1 MLQGINKTRKSRSED
16 LRNPLK
22 NHAINNHDRE
32 SAPQKLNGDRSLPP
46 KSILKK
52 SRSTPNKRML
62 TRDNS
67 IDIHDDSDEMRRSF
81 YENLKPGMK
90 IIEEKD
96 LENTDVYENDTFHLT
111 KDSVLFDKV
120 AKNQLNECLNP
131 VTTTPQVVEIKE
143 REIEQSKVGSVLLHS
158 VIHHGPHTVERVE
171 IDDTE
176 TESANESTTDI
187 DDMEDKWPS
196 SPVFPS
202 KLNKQR
208 ILSDDS
214 ILSSRESLKNCKI
227 IEEDETKDV
236 ESERHVRSKS
246 VENENPTD
254 KNQLIPKQDNT
265 TEVKPKISTSGD
277 VKHLSVPDI
286 RLRVT
291 GIVNRT
297 EFTTITTMNDK
308 SRIKQ
313 ENADLSSEKSNSIK
327 SVKELKVRK
336 EVEVS
341 KTYELVGKYKD
352 QEEDSF
358 SESDKDNDEMVEF
371 SEDEGVNTFRDY
383 DTDSSTHSID
393 LSSKVLI
400 LFYFN
405 FFIFNSHS

>member
-1 MLQGINKTRKSRSED
+1 MLQGINKTRQTRSED
-16 LRNPLK
+16 LQNPLK
-22 NHAINNHDRE
+22 NPAINNHDRE
-32 SAPQKLNGDRSLPP
+32 KLNGDRSLPP

-52 SRSTPNKRML
+52 SRSSPNRRML

-81 YENLKPGMK
+81 YENLKPSMK

-96 LENTDVYENDTFHLT
+96 LENLDVYENDTFHLT

-120 AKNQLNECLNP
+120 AKNQFSECLNP
-131 VTTTPQVVEIKE
+131 VTSPQVVEIKE

-158 VIHHGPHTVERVE
+158 VVHHGPHTVERVE

-187 DDMEDKWPS
+187 DDIEDKWPS

-214 ILSSRESLKNCKI
+214 ILSSRESLKNSKI
-227 IEEDETKDV
+227 VEEDETNDLENKRQV
-236 ESERHVRSKS
+236 RAKSEESENS
-246 VENENPTD
+246 TD
-254 KNQLIPKQDNT
+254 NHQLVTKNDNL
-265 TEVKPKISTSGD
+265 TEIKTKISTLED
-277 VKHLSVPDI
+277 VKHSSEPDI

-297 EFTTITTMNDK
+297 ELTTITTMNDK
-308 SRIKQ
+308 SRMKQ
-313 ENADLSSEKSNSIK
+313 ENADIPSDKTNSIK

-352 QEEDSF
+352 RDEDSF
-358 SESDKDNDEMVEF
+358 SESDKDNDEMVVF
-371 SEDEGVNTFRDY
+371 SEDEGVNSFQDY
-383 DTDSSTHSID
+383 DTDSSCHSVD

-400 LFYFN
+400 
-405 FFIFNSHS
+405 FF